1 MDTDAFQEIIQK
13 YAGKVYNTCRRLIAG
28 YDAED
33 VSQEVFIKIYKNMN
47 KFKGNSNISTWIY
60 KITVNTCREYWRKNS
75 RHVKMLELKED
86 IIEQDSNID
95 DGIINKE
102 IKKYISEALLSMDM
116 NKRAVVVL
124 RDINGLS
131 YEEISKI
138 LGIPIGTVKSRI
150 ARGREYIK
158 KFLEDRELL

>member
-1 MDTDAFQEIIQK
+1 
-13 YAGKVYNTCRRLIAG
+13 
-28 YDAED
+28 
-33 VSQEVFIKIYKNMN
+33 
-47 KFKGNSNISTWIY
+47 
-60 KITVNTCREYWRKNS
+60 
-75 RHVKMLELKED
+75 MLELKED